1 MDIDRE
7 APTGFGCSARLLRQR
22 QAAALRA
29 GRTRKSPGVGDP
41 AVLRIL
47 ADTRLATGTIL

>member
-1 MDIDRE
+1 MDIDQE